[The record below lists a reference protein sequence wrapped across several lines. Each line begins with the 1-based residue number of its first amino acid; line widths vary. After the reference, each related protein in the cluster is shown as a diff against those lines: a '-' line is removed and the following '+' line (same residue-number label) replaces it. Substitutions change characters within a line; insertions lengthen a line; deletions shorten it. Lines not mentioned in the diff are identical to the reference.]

1 MPIINKKIL
10 ILILMFPFFSV
21 NAKANYKDL
30 AYNFSFKDINNQEY
44 SLQQHK
50 GKVLLI
56 VNVASQCGFTK
67 QYADLQK
74 LHEEYKN
81 EGLVLIG
88 VPSNDFGN
96 QEPGSNSEIK
106 SFCETNFGITFP
118 IMGKTLVLGKDQ
130 HPFYKWVADNY
141 GKSGIPK
148 WNFYKILINKDGK
161 IEEVYNSLTNPKSSK
176 IVKKIKDI
184 L

>member
-1 MPIINKKIL
+1 MQTTKKLL
-10 ILILMFPFFSV
+10 IFFFIMFSFFSTK
-21 NAKANYKDL
+21 ADANYKNL
-30 AYNFSFKDINNQEY
+30 AHNFSFKDINDKEY

-50 GKVLLI
+50 GKTMLI
-56 VNVASQCGFTK
+56 VNVASQCGFNK
-67 QYADLQK
+67 QYSDLQK
-74 LHEEYKN
+74 LHEEYKDK
-81 EGLVLIG
+81 GLVLIG
-88 VPSNDFGN
+88 IPSNDFGN

-118 IMGKTLVLGKDQ
+118 IMSKTLVLGKDQ
-130 HPFYKWVADNY
+130 HPFYKWVENNY

-148 WNFYKILINKDGK
+148 WNFYKILINKQGK

-176 IVKKIKDI
+176 IVKKLKEI